1 MQMQQQRQQQM
12 QQMQMQME
20 QARMM
25 SMGGMSD
32 QQQYAQ
38 QMRSPPM
45 YQQQAP
51 GTASPQLIGGP
62 TYPYATTAGAGGTG
76 GAGGWQSRP
85 ASTNNLT
92 TLAGFQTQGPS
103 NEAIGSAIREC
114 LLEVDMDSV
123 TKKQVKALVEQKMQC
138 QLVGEKRAYLDAQI
152 DVELANM

>member
-1 MQMQQQRQQQM
+1 
-12 QQMQMQME
+12 
-20 QARMM
+20 ARMM

-32 QQQYAQ
+32 QQYA

-51 GTASPQLIGGP
+51 GTASPQLIGGA
-62 TYPYATTAGAGGTG
+62 TYPYATTAGAGAGGTG

-85 ASTNNLT
+85 ASTNNLA
-92 TLAGFQTQGPS
+92 TLSGFQTQGPS

>member
-1 MQMQQQRQQQM
+1 
-12 QQMQMQME
+12 QMQMQME

-32 QQQYAQ
+32 QQYA

-62 TYPYATTAGAGGTG
+62 TYPYATAGAG
-76 GAGGWQSRP
+76 APGGWQSRP
-85 ASTNNLT
+85 ASTNNLA
-92 TLAGFQTQGPS
+92 TLAGFQTQGPT

-123 TKKQVKALVEQKMQC
+123 TKKQVKALVEQRLQC
-138 QLVGEKRAYLDAQI
+138 QLVGEKRGYLDAQI